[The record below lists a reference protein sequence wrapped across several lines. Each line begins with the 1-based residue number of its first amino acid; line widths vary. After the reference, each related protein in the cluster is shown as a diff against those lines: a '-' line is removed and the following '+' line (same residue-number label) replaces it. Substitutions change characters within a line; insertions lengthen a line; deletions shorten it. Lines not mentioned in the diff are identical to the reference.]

1 MNRNSQINLNFYF
14 RNNLVYLIIPNI
26 FLRKKETTE
35 YLAFSA
41 WVPPYSIE
49 NLKKVVRGNVPF
61 SNISITIPAQSVACI
76 SLPATGPPIVL
87 VPNVILHESLVHYE
101 MTDSRLGM
109 YRMKLAPFPFLPE
122 EVEIISTTPPT
133 PIQNPDSI
141 SDSNSQ
147 ILAIISEISDEHL
160 KEIKSTISRNHLN
173 EE

>member
-1 MNRNSQINLNFYF
+1 
-14 RNNLVYLIIPNI
+14 
-26 FLRKKETTE
+26 
-35 YLAFSA
+35 
-41 WVPPYSIE
+41 
-49 NLKKVVRGNVPF
+49 
-61 SNISITIPAQSVACI
+61 
-76 SLPATGPPIVL
+76 
-87 VPNVILHESLVHYE
+87 
-101 MTDSRLGM
+101 M